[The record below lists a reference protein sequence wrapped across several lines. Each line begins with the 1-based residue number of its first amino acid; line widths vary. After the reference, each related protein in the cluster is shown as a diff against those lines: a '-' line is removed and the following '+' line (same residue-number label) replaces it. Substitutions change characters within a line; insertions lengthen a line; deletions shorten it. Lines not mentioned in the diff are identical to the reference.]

1 MRHKYFFSQKR
12 YIYVSMSRFLKE
24 NLLQRKRF
32 FRIPRLP
39 NIKTF
44 PKSGVKSVT
53 LPLFTRI
60 KNSVHS

>member
-12 YIYVSMSRFLKE
+12 YIYISMSRFLKE
-24 NLLQRKRF
+24 NLLLRKHF

-39 NIKTF
+39 NIKTLPF

-53 LPLFTRI
+53 FSSLISPITDE
-60 KNSVHS
+60 